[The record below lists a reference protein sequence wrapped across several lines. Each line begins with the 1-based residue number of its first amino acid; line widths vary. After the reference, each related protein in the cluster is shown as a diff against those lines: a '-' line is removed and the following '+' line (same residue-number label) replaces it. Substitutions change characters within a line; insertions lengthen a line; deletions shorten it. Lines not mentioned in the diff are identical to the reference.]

1 MTIKIMEING
11 RVQRNFDHVID
22 YDLTKY
28 PVVELA
34 SEQYKARVIL
44 KVPDGYYISVVLEDE
59 SEEQNES

>member
-1 MTIKIMEING
+1 MGING
-11 RVQRNFDHVID
+11 GTHRTFDHVTD

-44 KVPDGYYISVVLEDE
+44 KVPDGCYISVVLDE
-59 SEEQNES
+59 SEEQNEP